1 MTNGKLPKINVEKT
15 GNVPREGD
23 GETISSKPKNLA
35 RTHDAP
41 QQMLIRPELREKALQ
56 ALEDGLAA
64 TKRFF
69 NKEAGGWIAEPD
81 YQTRVK
87 SAELVLAY
95 DVGRPVERK
104 VELKGSFTGYDEKLE
119 KLCATPEGL
128 AAAIKLGLVTE
139 ERALKAEN
147 VELGKNPP
155 KPNAKP

>member
-1 MTNGKLPKINVEKT
+1 MDKLPKIEVQKT
-15 GNVPREGD
+15 TDVPREGQE
-23 GETISSKPKNLA
+23 ETISSKPKNLA
-35 RTHDAP
+35 RVTP
-41 QQMLIRPELREKALQ
+41 SETSQMLIKPELQQKALA
-56 ALEDGLAA
+56 ALEEGMAA
-64 TKRFF
+64 TKRYF
-69 NKEAGGWIAEPD
+69 NKEDGGWVAEPD
-81 YQTRVK
+81 YATRVR

-95 DVGRPVERK
+95 AVGRPVERK

-147 VELGKNPP
+147 VELGGNPP